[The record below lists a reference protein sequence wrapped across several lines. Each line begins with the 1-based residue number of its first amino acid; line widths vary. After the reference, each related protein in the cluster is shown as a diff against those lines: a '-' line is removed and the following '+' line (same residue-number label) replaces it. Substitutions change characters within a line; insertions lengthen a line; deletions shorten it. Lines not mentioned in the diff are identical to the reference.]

1 MLSKKSSILKD
12 LLEEDGVLPAG
23 LEVDVITGLE
33 TTSAS
38 LAKKNFEKADDGAL
52 LLLASWLLRATTH
65 RFLVKSDEEM
75 FETGSCLLWV
85 TRAGSLE
92 ADFVTEGDS
101 ETVDDVDDALDEV
114 RRPGVVTQ
122 ADNSPADDDDDDDVE
137 CDTIFVAEFNRTG
150 PFAVKEASDKGV
162 NEDAVT
168 NDAAAAAATGD
179 RKGTSFITLPPH
191 DPAPN
196 DEIFSISTRILAASL
211 TLSSS

>member
-1 MLSKKSSILKD
+1 M
-12 LLEEDGVLPAG
+12 
-23 LEVDVITGLE
+23 ITGLE

-122 ADNSPADDDDDDDVE
+122 ADNSPADDDDDDDDDVE
-137 CDTIFVAEFNRTG
+137 CDTIFVADFNRTG
-150 PFAVKEASDKGV
+150 PFAVKEANDKGV
-162 NEDAVT
+162 NEDAVN
-168 NDAAAAAATGD
+168 NDDAAAAAAAAAATGD

>member
-1 MLSKKSSILKD
+1 MKD

-38 LAKKNFEKADDGAL
+38 LAKKNFEKADDGAVL
-52 LLLASWLLRATTH
+52 LLGSWLLRATTPP
-65 RFLVKSDEEM
+65 FLVKSDEEM

-101 ETVDDVDDALDEV
+101 ETVDDVDDALDEF
-114 RRPGVVTQ
+114 RRTGVVTQ
-122 ADNSPADDDDDDDVE
+122 ADNSAAADDDDDDDDVE
-137 CDTIFVAEFNRTG
+137 CDTTFVAEFNRTG
-150 PFAVKEASDKGV
+150 PFAVKEANDKGV